1 MKEKFKSFTEN
12 HAEIWKFIKFS
23 FTGVSTSLLDIA
35 VFSFLF
41 YVVFRSMNQTP
52 VTDNAVLDFLGIK
65 YKGYM
70 YAYFISTTLSY
81 IASYIM
87 NRKLTFKSNSN
98 LLLSTVLFAI
108 MVVVTIAFS
117 TWFGAF
123 LGTLIKD
130 AGYEN
135 VFTVLLTKLAVMLVP
150 MLWTYPLQR
159 FVIYKNKAPAEE
171 PLTASAA
178 PDVDPGQQTADDHQN
193 GAADR

>member
-1 MKEKFKSFTEN
+1 MKEKFQAFTEK

-35 VFSFLF
+35 VFSLLF

-52 VTDNAVLDFLGIK
+52 VTDNALLAFLGIK

-108 MVVVTIAFS
+108 MVIVTIAFS

-130 AGYEN
+130 SGHEN

-159 FVIYKNKAPAEE
+159 FVIYKNKTQAE
-171 PLTASAA
+171 
-178 PDVDPGQQTADDHQN
+178 
-193 GAADR
+193 

>member
-1 MKEKFKSFTEN
+1 MKEKFNAFTQK

-23 FTGVSTSLLDIA
+23 FTGASTSLLDIA
-35 VFSFLF
+35 VFSFFF
-41 YVVFRSMNQTP
+41 YVVFKSINQIP
-52 VTDNAVLDFLGIK
+52 VTDNALLAFLGIK

-70 YAYFISTTLSY
+70 YAYFLSTTLSY

-108 MVVVTIAFS
+108 MVAVTIAFS

-123 LGTLIKD
+123 LGTRIKD
-130 AGYEN
+130 SGYEN
-135 VFTVLLTKLAVMLVP
+135 VFTVLLTKLAVMFVP

-159 FVIYKNKAPAEE
+159 FVIYKNKTPAE
-171 PLTASAA
+171 
-178 PDVDPGQQTADDHQN
+178 
-193 GAADR
+193 